1 MQIKRRVFLMGG
13 NLVLALSLMG
23 SATQKQEVGGDPEIP
38 TAKLVTTMRLLDT
51 EQMNY
56 RDENHRFANQGELLA
71 FLRQTHCLGKSPLD
85 LENSAPYQV
94 QITTNPDATHYQI
107 TIQRLADSSDKSTWC
122 RTAAFSDDGGL
133 IFLGQAVDCPSAP
146 R

>member
-1 MQIKRRVFLMGG
+1 MQTNRRVFLMA

-38 TAKLVTTMRLLDT
+38 TAKLLTT
-51 EQMNY
+51 EQVSY
-56 RDENHRFANQGELLA
+56 LDENHRFATQDELLV
-71 FLRQTHCLGKSPLD
+71 FLRQRHLLSKSPLD
-85 LENSAPYQV
+85 LENPAPYQV

-107 TIQRLADSSDKSTWC
+107 TIQRPPDSSDKSTWC

-133 IFLGQAVDCPSAP
+133 IFLGQVNDCPSAP
-146 R
+146 H

>member
-1 MQIKRRVFLMGG
+1 MQIKRRVFLMG

-38 TAKLVTTMRLLDT
+38 TAKLVTTMRLLTT

-56 RDENHRFANQGELLA
+56 RDENHRFASHDELLA
-71 FLRQTHCLGKSPLD
+71 FLRQTHCLSESPLN
-85 LENSAPYQV
+85 LENPAPYQV

-107 TIQRLADSSDKSTWC
+107 TIQRLADSNDKSTWC

-133 IFLGQAVDCPSAP
+133 IFLGQALDCPAAP
-146 R
+146 H

>member
-1 MQIKRRVFLMGG
+1 MQIKRRVFLMG

-38 TAKLVTTMRLLDT
+38 TAKLVTTLRLLNT
-51 EQMNY
+51 EQVSY
-56 RDENHRFANQGELLA
+56 REENHRFASQDELLA
-71 FLRQTHCLGKSPLD
+71 FLRKTHLLSKSPLD
-85 LENSAPYQV
+85 LENPAPYQLN
-94 QITTNPDATHYQI
+94 ITTNPDATHYQI
-107 TIQRLADSSDKSTWC
+107 TIQRPPDFSDKSTWC

-133 IFLGQAVDCPSAP
+133 IFLGQVIDCPSAP

>member
-1 MQIKRRVFLMGG
+1 MQIKQRVFLMG

-23 SATQKQEVGGDPEIP
+23 SATQKQEVRGDPEIP
-38 TAKLVTTMRLLDT
+38 IAKLVTTMRLLNT

-56 RDENHRFANQGELLA
+56 RDENHRFASHGELLA

-85 LENSAPYQV
+85 LQNPAPYQV

-107 TIQRLADSSDKSTWC
+107 TIQRPPDLSDKSTWC
-122 RTAAFSDDGGL
+122 RTAAFTDDGGL
-133 IFLGQAVDCPSAP
+133 IFLGQVIDCPAAP
-146 R
+146 H